1 MTSLREMIARAEN
14 LILPFGEIDVLLY
27 YSAIAPYL
35 VDYLRGKEIASKI
48 WLPRGNVRTLLKR
61 GSKDKPL
68 YIEDMVE
75 GITPEFMGIRRAVR
89 ELKDAK
95 SLITEKQ
102 AIIWSY
108 FVPRKLADFFYATNK
123 EGEGKDI
130 DRVFFDIDR
139 GEGMSARD
147 SLHVTKLLIDEIL
160 GDEEMCAYMK
170 GDPHVSWTGASFH
183 VLFDLKQAQH
193 ASFHDRYL
201 GVSAVKA
208 LDTSASKWLE
218 GIGKSARVPVVGGH
232 AKVKGAI
239 SIDPSQTPSGKLCR
253 VPLGSLHMK
262 DATTVD
268 GVSVPLTPDMLDES
282 IIGELESYT
291 PEKILD
297 RLPELAKRLP
307 LRA

>member
-1 MTSLREMIARAEN
+1 MTSLREMMAGIEDP
-14 LILPFGEIDVLLY
+14 IKPFGEIDVLLY
-27 YSAIAPYL
+27 YGTIAPYL
-35 VDYLRGKEIASKI
+35 VDYLHGKEMASKI
-48 WLPRGNVRTLLKR
+48 WLPRGNVRMLLKR

-68 YIEDMVE
+68 YVEDMVE
-75 GITPEFMGIRRAVR
+75 GITPGFMEIRRAVR
-89 ELKDAK
+89 ELKDSK
-95 SLITEKQ
+95 SRITEKQ

-160 GDEEMCAYMK
+160 GDEEMCAHMK
-170 GDPHVSWTGASFH
+170 GDPYVSWTGASFH
-183 VLFDLKQAQH
+183 VLFELKHAQP
-193 ASFHDRYL
+193 ATFFERYL
-201 GVSAVKA
+201 GVSAVKV
-208 LDTSASKWLE
+208 LDTSAGRWIENIK
-218 GIGKSARVPVVGGH
+218 KSARVPVVGGH
-232 AKVKGAI
+232 VKVRRAI

-268 GVSVPLTPDMLDES
+268 GVSVPLTPDMLDEN

-291 PEKILD
+291 PKKILD
-297 RLPELAKRLP
+297 GLPELAKRLP
-307 LRA
+307 P